1 MKSCINTFQQLPLT
15 NRQIAD
21 LRSDH
26 AGECGA
32 VAIYSGIL
40 AVSRNPAVIRFA
52 RSHRRTEVRHRRFF
66 DRWLPREHRSRL
78 LPLWRLAGW
87 LLGSVSA
94 LVGSRTVYRTI
105 AAVETFVE
113 QHYLEQIEDMRGEP
127 ALIGLVETLQSFC
140 DDEVE
145 HRDDASHRLDESPG
159 PLARLW
165 IVAVGAGSAA
175 GVALARRL

>member
-1 MKSCINTFQQLPLT
+1 MKTCINTFQELPLT
-15 NRQIAD
+15 IDQIAD

-40 AVSRNPAVIRFA
+40 AVTRDPAVARFA
-52 RSHRRTEVRHRRFF
+52 RSHRRTELRHRRFF
-66 DRWLPREHRSRL
+66 DRWLPPEHHSRL
-78 LPLWRLAGW
+78 LPLWRFAGW

-94 LVGSRTVYRTI
+94 LFGSRCVYRTV

-113 QHYLEQIEDMRGEP
+113 QHYLEQIDDMGKEP
-127 ALIGLVETLQSFC
+127 ALRGLADTLQSFC

-145 HRDDASHRLDESPG
+145 HRDDARRRLDAASG

-165 IVAVGAGSAA
+165 SRTVGAGSAA
-175 GVALARRL
+175 GVALARRF